1 MKFGDKLKLV
11 PELPGIYQMKN
22 DQGEV
27 IYVGKARSLRNRL
40 RSYFQSSAQHNA
52 KVRAMVEKIA
62 DFEYIITDTERE
74 ALVLESNLIK
84 ELRPHYNIRIK
95 DDKHY
100 PYLRL
105 SIQEEY
111 PRLDIVRR
119 VEKDKARYF
128 GPYPNAGAVRELLK
142 WLKRLFPL
150 RNCNRAVAYGKV
162 EGRPC
167 LNYHLKQCLGPC
179 TGDVADSE
187 YRAVVRELE
196 LLLDG
201 KHEQLLKGLRE
212 QMQGASEELQFE
224 RAAVL
229 RDRVRGIENV
239 LERQKFDS
247 AKLEERDVIGMARSL
262 EEACIT
268 VFHMREGKVVG
279 RDTVFLSG
287 TAEQGRD
294 EVLAAFLV
302 QFYTHAPYLPKE
314 ILCDEEPTDREQI
327 EAVLSAQ
334 RGSKVTVAIPKRG
347 AKKAI
352 AELAARNA
360 LQTLEERYARIAG
373 KQELA
378 KRGLAEFAFYL
389 GLESPPRRMEC
400 YDISNIQGT
409 LAVGSMVVFID
420 GLPAKEEY
428 RRFRIKWVEGSND
441 FAMLHEVLTRRL
453 SAYKEG
459 SEKFAELPD
468 LLIIDGGKGQ
478 LSSAEAALA
487 QEEMRELRVVSLA
500 KAEELIFVPGRESPV
515 DLPHDS
521 QARYLVQRIRDE
533 AHRFAITYHRQ
544 LRKKAQVASVLEGCP
559 GIGPSKRQVL
569 LKSFGSLTAL
579 KQATIEELM
588 AVKGINQSLA
598 ERVRAYLQEQLK

>member
-1 MKFGDKLKLV
+1 MNFTDKLKLV
-11 PELPGIYQMKN
+11 PELPGVYQMIN
-22 DQGEV
+22 DQGTV

-40 RSYFQSSAQHNA
+40 RSYFQSSHQNA

-74 ALVLESNLIK
+74 ALVLESNMIK

-105 SIQEEY
+105 STQESFS
-111 PRLDIVRR
+111 RLDIVRK

-128 GPYPNAGAVRELLK
+128 GPYPSAGSVRELLK

-150 RNCNRAVAYGKV
+150 RNCNRDVAYGKAD
-162 EGRPC
+162 GRPC

-179 TGDVADSE
+179 TGDVPVSD
-187 YRAVVRELE
+187 YKVVVRELE
-196 LLLDG
+196 LLLEG
-201 KHEQLLKGLRE
+201 KHEQLLKNLQE
-212 QMQGASEELQFE
+212 QMEAAAEELQFE

-229 RDRVRGIENV
+229 RDRLRGIENV
-239 LERQKFDS
+239 LEKQKFDA

-262 EEACIT
+262 EEACVM

-279 RDTVFLSG
+279 RDSVFLSG
-287 TAEQGRD
+287 TAEQSRSD
-294 EVLAAFLV
+294 VLAAFLV
-302 QFYTHAPYLPKE
+302 QFYAHAPYLPKE
-314 ILCDEEPTDREQI
+314 ILCDEEPTDKDEI
-327 EAVLSAQ
+327 EAILSAQ
-334 RGSKVTVAIPKRG
+334 RKSKVTVVVPKRG

-352 AELAARNA
+352 THLAARNA
-360 LQTLEERYARIAG
+360 LQVLEERYARVAG

-378 KRGLAEFAFYL
+378 KRGLAELAFYL
-389 GLESPPRRMEC
+389 GLESSPRRMEC

-409 LAVGSMVVFID
+409 LSVGSMVVFED
-420 GLPAKEEY
+420 GQPAKNEY
-428 RRFRIKWVEGSND
+428 RRFRIKWIEGSND

-453 SAYKEG
+453 NAYKEG
-459 SEKFAELPD
+459 NPKFSQLPD
-468 LLIIDGGKGQ
+468 LIIIDGGKGQ

-487 QEEMRELRVVSLA
+487 QEEMSHLSVVSLA
-500 KAEELIFVPGRESPV
+500 KAEELIFVPGRDAPV
-515 DLPHDS
+515 DLPKDS

-544 LRKKAQVASVLEGCP
+544 LRKKAQVASLLEDCP
-559 GIGPSKRQVL
+559 GIGPAKRQAL
-569 LKSFGSLTAL
+569 LKSFGSLGAL
-579 KQATIEELM
+579 RQASIEEIS
-588 AVKGINQSLA
+588 AVKGMNSALA
-598 ERVRAYLQEQLK
+598 VRLKEYLEQNT